1 MGVHQL
7 GGVFVPVNARFALE
21 EVVYVTNK
29 AGLRV
34 LIVAAAL
41 GATVAAARKR
51 MPTLEML
58 ITVGPEPVADC
69 LDWYGLN
76 ARTPVEHSIE
86 SSLKPEDMA
95 EILFTS
101 GTTANPKGAIHTHT
115 PAVPY
120 SSSLTVAFLLAR
132 ADALHTFIPP
142 FLSASAITFTS
153 H

>member
-1 MGVHQL
+1 MLGNDAVIEFGQAIMGVHQL

-41 GATVAAARKR
+41 GATVAAARNR

-76 ARTPVEHSIE
+76 ARTPVERPIA
-86 SSLKPEDMA
+86 SSLNPEAMA
-95 EILFTS
+95 EHLFNS
-101 GTTANPKGAIHTHT
+101 GPPAHQTAAKNGE
-115 PAVPY
+115 
-120 SSSLTVAFLLAR
+120 
-132 ADALHTFIPP
+132 
-142 FLSASAITFTS
+142 
-153 H
+153 